1 MQSNVL
7 EKFSLL
13 RGAFASLQELDLSG
27 NNLTSLPIEI
37 VLSLSHTH
45 TPIIIAVRPRT
56 QLGAQ
61 SIKYSTD
68 DVTQK
73 NQ

>member
-45 TPIIIAVRPRT
+45 INHLHLHHRGQAKDTA
-56 QLGAQ
+56 
-61 SIKYSTD
+61 
-68 DVTQK
+68 
-73 NQ
+73 

>member
-37 VLSLSHTH
+37 VSLSLTHTH
-45 TPIIIAVRPRT
+45 THAI
-56 QLGAQ
+56 
-61 SIKYSTD
+61 
-68 DVTQK
+68 
-73 NQ
+73 